1 MATKQD
7 IVDAIHGELVD
18 LIGVTIGVSDP
29 ERHVR
34 LANRDGDTA
43 VPAYTVEIFESAVN
57 NGLGGGAYVA
67 GLERNADGTTTV
79 RAGREMEATVDIG
92 VHAAGGRQRTVN
104 ELYQALEQRF
114 TTLATR
120 FSTFDALH
128 PDVQTL
134 EANGSQDIGSP
145 TDNLVGD
152 RYRLTVE
159 YDNEYVL
166 GTVPTMRNVG
176 VEVGAPLTELDEQDV
191 LINTTIDTTIDT

>member
-7 IVDAIHGELVD
+7 IQDAIHSELVD
-18 LIGVTIGVSDP
+18 LIDAVLDVSEP
-29 ERHVR
+29 ARHVR
-34 LANRDGDTA
+34 IANRDGDTA
-43 VPAYTVEIFESAVN
+43 VPAYTVEMFESAIN

-67 GLERNADGTTTV
+67 SFQENADGTVTV
-79 RAGREMEATVDIG
+79 VAGREMDATVDIG

-104 ELYQALEQRF
+104 TLYQALEQRF

-120 FSTFDALH
+120 FAPFDDLH
-128 PDVQTL
+128 PDVQLL

-145 TDNLVGD
+145 GDNLVGD

-159 YDNEYVL
+159 YDNQYTL
-166 GTVPTMRNVG
+166 GDVPTMQNID

-191 LINTTIDTTIDT
+191 QIETTIDTATDI